1 MAQVF
6 KLRKARVFCATVV
19 VALLLGGGEAAPVW
33 SLSLPLETPTVP
45 VPPPPPPV
53 KTPTVPVKVP
63 TLPPPP
69 VKVPTV
75 PVKTPTVPVKVPTVP
90 VKTPT
95 VPVKVPTVPVKVPT
109 VPVNTTTSAKAPS
122 VSIKTPT
129 VSVKA
134 PSVSADTPVGSVHTT
149 TGSANTPVVSVT
161 GLTGQRSRS
170 SASGGSS
177 RGATTG
183 SSSTEAAGPGS
194 GSGTSGGSGAP
205 ASSSP
210 LGTYGSPGAG
220 YGELPPIEGAP
231 GKRARAR
238 IARRE
243 RLLKATVARFP
254 GCLVALPAS
263 NRRLLEL
270 RTGYGNARPLSPR
283 ATAAR
288 LHVGPAQLAQ
298 LEKQAVHELSSAAA
312 THGCAKTGEVVEAA
326 MSLIGAGLGGP
337 AGTSGR
343 TEVASFRASKPLA
356 STPGPTLVGRILG
369 TDVPPVASD
378 LIIVLLLGML
388 VGGSVTLLIADAA
401 GHGPRHEQWRRK
413 VINRLRAMR

>member
-6 KLRKARVFCATVV
+6 KLRKARVFCAAVV

-33 SLSLPLETPTVP
+33 ALSLPLETPTVP

-75 PVKTPTVPVKVPTVP
+75 PVKTPTVPITVPTVP
-90 VKTPT
+90 VKTPS
-95 VPVKVPTVPVKVPT
+95 VPVK
-109 VPVNTTTSAKAPS
+109 TTTSAKAPS

-129 VSVKA
+129 VSVEA
-134 PSVSADTPVGSVHTT
+134 PSVSADTPVGSVRTT
-149 TGSANTPVVSVT
+149 TGSANTPVVSAT
-161 GLTGQRSRS
+161 GLTGQRSRP
-170 SASGGSS
+170 SASSGSS
-177 RGATTG
+177 RGESTG
-183 SSSTEAAGPGS
+183 SSSTGAAGPGS
-194 GSGTSGGSGAP
+194 GSGTSGGGGAP

-243 RLLKATVARFP
+243 RLLKATVARFR
-254 GCLVALPAS
+254 GCLVALPAG
-263 NRRLLEL
+263 NRQLLEL
-270 RTGYGNARPLSPR
+270 RTGYGDARPLSPR

-288 LHVGPAQLAQ
+288 LHVSPAQLAQ

-312 THGCAKTGEVVEAA
+312 THSCAKTGEVVAAA

-343 TEVASFRASKPLA
+343 TEVASFSASKPLA

-401 GHGPRHEQWRRK
+401 GRGPRHEQWRRK

>member
-1 MAQVF
+1 MAQIF
-6 KLRKARVFCATVV
+6 KVRKARFFCFTVV

-45 VPPPPPPV
+45 VPAPPPV
-53 KTPTVPVKVP
+53 KTPTVPVTVP
-63 TLPPPP
+63 TVPSPPP

-95 VPVKVPTVPVKVPT
+95 VPVKVPTVPVKTPS
-109 VPVNTTTSAKAPS
+109 VPVTTTTSTKAPS
-122 VSIKTPT
+122 VSIKAPL
-129 VSVKA
+129 VSAKA

-149 TGSANTPVVSVT
+149 SGSAGAPTASVT
-161 GLTGQRSRS
+161 GLTGRNSRS
-170 SASGGSS
+170 GASS
-177 RGATTG
+177 RGTTTG
-183 SSSTEAAGPGS
+183 SS
-194 GSGTSGGSGAP
+194 TSGLSGPSSGAGTAGSGAP
-205 ASSSP
+205 GSSSP

-220 YGELPPIEGAP
+220 YGKMPPIEGAP

-243 RLLKATVARFP
+243 HLLKATVARFR

-263 NRRLLEL
+263 NRQLLEL
-270 RTGYGNARPLSPR
+270 RTGYGDARPLSPR

-288 LHVGPAQLAQ
+288 LHVGASQFAH
-298 LEKQAVHELSSAAA
+298 LEKQAVHELSDAAA
-312 THGCAKTGEVVEAA
+312 THACARTGEVVEAA
-326 MSLIGAGLGGP
+326 MSLIGAGLGGR
-337 AGTSGR
+337 AGTIGQ
-343 TEVASFRASKPLA
+343 TEVASFRASRPLA
-356 STPGPTLVGRILG
+356 STPRPTLVGRILG

-388 VGGSVTLLIADAA
+388 LGGTVVLLFADAA
-401 GHGPRHEQWRRK
+401 GKGPRHEEWRRR
-413 VINRLRAMR
+413 VVNRVRAMR